1 MKILLIH
8 ADHFEYNVTQKA
20 IEKPEEITPTKKKGF
35 MDESL
40 VVFSTVEK
48 MDEKNPEQVAI
59 NASSSIEEVA
69 KLVKTRKIVIY
80 PYAHLSP
87 NLASRNL
94 AISILKSLEENLKSK
109 GYRTLRTPFGWYK
122 SFEIKCKGHP
132 LAELSRS
139 IGPEIS
145 PEREVKAGP
154 AEEEPSEYLIV
165 ETNGK
170 EHTLDLKKVE
180 ACTILERY
188 PLLKQFILSEEIGKT
203 PHKLPP
209 HIKLMRKLELVDYE
223 PASDIGHLR
232 FYPKGTLVKELLEEL
247 SSDIA
252 VKRLHAMKID
262 TPIIYRLD
270 QPDIAGQAARFL
282 ERNYRF
288 KIDGR
293 DLLLRFAGDF
303 GLFRMMKDMTMS
315 YKQLPIRIY
324 ELTKSFRLEQ
334 RGECVG
340 LKRLRSFTMPDIH
353 CFCKNLEQG
362 MAEYRELI
370 KNYTEAMDSIGV
382 DYAVAFRVF
391 KDFYL
396 KNKHW
401 FAELNKI
408 TDKPALIEL
417 LPRMKH
423 YWILKSEF
431 QAIDSVGGTAQLSTV
446 QLDIEDSE
454 RYGIFYV
461 DVDGKKK
468 GCIIVHSSVGSIER
482 LIYALL
488 EQAEKMKKD
497 GKPPMLPVWLSPTQ
511 IRVIPVSRDYVEYA
525 LTVAN
530 ELEEHKIRVDI
541 DDRDQTLSSKVREAE
556 TEWIPFVVVIG
567 ERESKGGFVSA
578 RIRFEGSQKTM
589 KIDELIELVD
599 AEIGD
604 KPRLPINYPKSL
616 RMMPRFM

>member
-59 NASSSIEEVA
+59 NASDSIEEVA

-87 NLASRNL
+87 DLASRNL
-94 AISILKSLEENLKSK
+94 AISILKSIEENLKSK
-109 GYRTLRTPFGWYK
+109 GYSTLRTPFGWYK

-145 PEREVKAGP
+145 AEREGEAAP
-154 AEEEPSEYLIV
+154 AEEEASEYLIV
-165 ETNGK
+165 EANGK
-170 EHTLDLKKVE
+170 EHTLDLKKVK
-180 ACTILERY
+180 ACTILEKY
-188 PLLKQFILSEEIGKT
+188 PLLKQFIMSEEVGKT

-223 PASDIGHLR
+223 PASDIGHFR

-247 SSDIA
+247 SNNIA
-252 VKRLHAMKID
+252 IKRLRAMKID

-282 ERNYRF
+282 ERHYRF

-303 GLFRMMKDMTMS
+303 GLFRMMKDTTMS
-315 YKQLPIRIY
+315 YKQLPVRIY

-370 KNYTEAMDSIGV
+370 KNYAEIMNSISV
-382 DYAVAFRVF
+382 DYAVAFRVL

-401 FAELNKI
+401 FAELIKI
-408 TDKPALIEL
+408 TGKPALIEL

-431 QAIDSVGGTAQLSTV
+431 QAIDSVGGNAQLSTV
-446 QLDIEDSE
+446 QLDLEDSE

-461 DVDGKKK
+461 DADGRKK

-497 GKPPMLPVWLSPTQ
+497 DKPPMLPVWLSPTQ
-511 IRVIPVSRDYVEYA
+511 IRVIPVSGDYVEYA

-567 ERESKGGFVSA
+567 ERESKGGFVSV
-578 RIRFEGSQKTM
+578 RIRSEGSQRAMKT
-589 KIDELIELVD
+589 DELIKLVD

-616 RMMPRFM
+616 RMTPRFM

>member
-8 ADHFEYNVTQKA
+8 ADRFEYNVTQKA
-20 IEKPEEITPTKKKGF
+20 IEKPEEVPPDKKKGSIN
-35 MDESL
+35 EAL

-48 MDEKNPEQVAI
+48 TDEKNPEQVAV
-59 NASSSIEEVA
+59 NASNSIEEVA
-69 KLVKTRKIVIY
+69 KLVKTKKIVIY

-87 NLASRNL
+87 DLASRNL
-94 AISILKSLEENLKSK
+94 AISILKKVEEKLKNK
-109 GYRTLRTPFGWYK
+109 GYDTLRTPFGWYK

-139 IGPEIS
+139 IGPEVGS
-145 PEREVKAGP
+145 ERVAEAGP
-154 AEEEPSEYLIV
+154 IEEETSDFLIV
-165 ETNGK
+165 EANGE
-170 EHTLDLKKVE
+170 EHRLDLKRVGE
-180 ACTILERY
+180 YTVLEGY
-188 PLLKQFILSEEIGKT
+188 PLLKQFILSEEVGKT

-223 PASDIGHLR
+223 PASDIGHFR
-232 FYPKGTLVKELLEEL
+232 FYPKGALVKELLEEL

-252 VKRLHAMKID
+252 VKRLHAMRIE
-262 TPIIYRLD
+262 TPMIYRLD
-270 QPDIAGQAARFL
+270 EPDIAGQAARFL

-288 KIDGR
+288 EIDGR

-303 GLFRMMKDMTMS
+303 GLFRMMKDIIMS

-324 ELTKSFRLEQ
+324 ELTTSFRLEQ

-353 CFCKNLEQG
+353 CFCENLKQG
-362 MAEYRELI
+362 MAEYKELLETFAEI
-370 KNYTEAMDSIGV
+370 MGSIGV

-391 KDFYL
+391 KDFYF
-396 KNKHW
+396 KNKRW
-401 FAELNKI
+401 FAELI
-408 TDKPALIEL
+408 RIAGRPALIEL
-417 LPRMKH
+417 LPKMKH
-423 YWILKSEF
+423 YWIAKSEF
-431 QAIDSVGGTAQLSTV
+431 QAIDSVGGSAQLSTV

-461 DVDGKKK
+461 DADGRKK

-488 EQAEKMKKD
+488 EEAEKMKKD
-497 GKPPMLPVWLSPTQ
+497 GKPPMLPVWLAPTQ
-511 IRVIPVSRDYVEYA
+511 VRVIPISGDYLKYA
-525 LTVAN
+525 LTVVN

-567 ERESKGGFVSA
+567 ERESKSGFVSV
-578 RIRFEGSQKTM
+578 RIRSDGSQRTM
-589 KIDELIELVD
+589 KACELIELVD